1 MVKNSFVQ
9 QYKKKVTLLSQ
20 QGYGKKKVQSQKH
33 GISNQGDNIM
43 NKIIE
48 SIKHYWTDHKVIA
61 GVVIVVIVLA
71 TIL

>member
-1 MVKNSFVQ
+1 
-9 QYKKKVTLLSQ
+9 
-20 QGYGKKKVQSQKH
+20 
-33 GISNQGDNIM
+33 M

-48 SIKHYWTDHKVIA
+48 NIKHYWKDHKVIA